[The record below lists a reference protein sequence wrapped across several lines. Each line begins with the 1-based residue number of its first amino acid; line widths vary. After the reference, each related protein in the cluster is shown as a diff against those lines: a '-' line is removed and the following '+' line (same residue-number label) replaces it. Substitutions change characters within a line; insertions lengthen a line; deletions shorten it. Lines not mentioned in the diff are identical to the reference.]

1 MEYDNGHQY
10 HWNQDHFQDI
20 LVTVIGK
27 QMFSSQL
34 SVIPKFLFLVSQP
47 VIGMILLDK

>member
-10 HWNQDHFQDI
+10 YWNQVHFQDI
-20 LVTVIGK
+20 LVSVIGK

-34 SVIPKFLFLVSQP
+34 SVIPKFLFLGESASNSH
-47 VIGMILLDK
+47 DST